1 MQYYK
6 IVKLAKAKGMNS
18 IEHIAWYLMSI
29 LNIKEG
35 KYDIAYGVLNNS
47 NIQMEKNGTISEYLT
62 MLNKVNMYVV
72 LSCTK
77 SQDQAQICMNQA
89 SAIVQKYGINF
100 NLNIDIKKILSEN
113 AGNNR
118 VANLTQN
125 ISSPVVQNERVSGF
139 DETDGDVINPD
150 DFFSV

>member
-1 MQYYK
+1 
-6 IVKLAKAKGMNS
+6 
-18 IEHIAWYLMSI
+18 
-29 LNIKEG
+29 
-35 KYDIAYGVLNNS
+35 
-47 NIQMEKNGTISEYLT
+47 
-62 MLNKVNMYVV
+62 
-72 LSCTK
+72 
-77 SQDQAQICMNQA
+77 MNQA